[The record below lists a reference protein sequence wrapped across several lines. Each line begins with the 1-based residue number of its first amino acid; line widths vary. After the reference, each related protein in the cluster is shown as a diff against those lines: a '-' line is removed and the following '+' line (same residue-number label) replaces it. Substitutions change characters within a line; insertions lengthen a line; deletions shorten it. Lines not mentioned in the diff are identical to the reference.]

1 MNCEPK
7 RLYKRFSSSRNGLY
21 RRTQSFAATS
31 LPRKYVCASARKW
44 RQGGIAKSRENM
56 RFVAVASLLLLG
68 DCLDAID
75 LVEERLVSPPYCE
88 TANGI
93 ALCEP
98 KTQERGPGMS

>member
-1 MNCEPK
+1 
-7 RLYKRFSSSRNGLY
+7 
-21 RRTQSFAATS
+21 
-31 LPRKYVCASARKW
+31 
-44 RQGGIAKSRENM
+44 M

-68 DCLDAID
+68 GCLEAID

-98 KTQERGPGMS
+98 KTQERGPGTS